1 MADRACERNPRTCN
15 RVCSNAGRCNSRL
28 SVPLRYVAPY
38 RFSPAEFLAEPFR
51 TRRRTV
57 RPTPDSWLTDTEG
70 HVSFVQRP
78 SFTQLCAERNCKL
91 EGTRSGNHF
100 LVRDGLHAY
109 DRTAKIMSHMVE
121 IEIYTR
127 GLREMGKIL
136 ELNRHLVEF
145 AGLRYKLD
153 TNHDIVYLRF
163 DEPTLSVR

>member
-15 RVCSNAGRCNSRL
+15 RVCSNADRCNSRL

-57 RPTPDSWLTDTEG
+57 RPTPDSWLTDTEW
-70 HVSFVQRP
+70 HVSFVQWP
-78 SFTQLCAERNCKL
+78 SFTQLCARRNCKL
-91 EGTRSGNHF
+91 GATKPANQF
-100 LVRDGLHAY
+100 LVRDELHRHNQAV
-109 DRTAKIMSHMVE
+109 KIMSHMVE

-153 TNHDIVYLRF
+153 TNHDIV
-163 DEPTLSVR
+163 